1 MTFNAEAKGQ
11 LVSLSDG
18 DRRATREIKSFR
30 DGLKVCLRIERAVVG
45 WHGALRIGF
54 TSVAP
59 GSRTLPSLAIPDL
72 TASEGYWAIPVPE
85 HQCLPGSALRFWVCR
100 SGCLRVQTGDGVTH
114 MTRTEVNTHKPIWAM
129 IDVYGNATDSV
140 FLSLFLLQDQRRRAC
155 SAHADHTYTLSL
167 HSSGNERLEDCVVC
181 CSVPASILLAC
192 GHRCL
197 CAQCASRVFREF
209 GTCPLCRQCLG
220 PVYTLCRAAL

>member
-1 MTFNAEAKGQ
+1 RPVRIQE
-11 LVSLSDG
+11 
-18 DRRATREIKSFR
+18 
-30 DGLKVCLRIERAVVG
+30 KVCLRIERAVVG

-129 IDVYGNATDSV
+129 IDVYGQTNA
-140 FLSLFLLQDQRRRAC
+140 
-155 SAHADHTYTLSL
+155 
-167 HSSGNERLEDCVVC
+167 
-181 CSVPASILLAC
+181 ILLIGSEKKGLFSTRRSCPVLTIDATEVSC
-192 GHRCL
+192 GYDVL
-197 CAQCASRVFREF
+197 PTEMMSQKYPEEQAQTFPFCHNNGEN
-209 GTCPLCRQCLG
+209 T
-220 PVYTLCRAAL
+220 